1 MNIQQLCDY
10 LNEIGI
16 IDMNYI
22 KYFLNIST
30 QMINNNESNESISD
44 IYKVALFTYIK
55 KINENNKN
63 LYFTCSNI
71 INSYKRYI
79 ILKKY
84 NSLFLFKKIIY
95 LKIFERYKSFLI
107 SLYRKFPFKS
117 YHTNIY
123 HQNKKKKKSKIYS
136 NNFYNEMN
144 NKEIKDG
151 INNEININ
159 KNLEIN
165 NNINNKNGNIN
176 INNNIIT
183 FKENNAENNIKLEN
197 YKFIKELVPSK
208 KLKKIDNNICIN
220 QSNINFEKYFINKK
234 LIICK
239 KNNNYIS
246 YIDRVK
252 SNKKELYSKN
262 PYEMFYT
269 SLTLRKNKSETK
281 LRVRKML
288 YEDKIRYN
296 NFETIN
302 PEIRRKIKRRQKS
315 KKEEE
320 LNDKQN
326 EDIKFNKLIEK
337 EIDTKN
343 WVDRLYRQDII
354 NKKRNEREE
363 KKVIKK
369 NLKKS
374 PIDWELIYLE
384 TNDKIIKNS
393 KEPKMNKSCSYFK
406 PRRGRIYSYKN
417 TIESENKEEK
427 KIKNKN
433 NKENNLENEKKN
445 INMET
450 SINNDNNK
458 SVKISLELNS
468 PNKNLSEN
476 NQNMVS
482 NNAFEIKESEI
493 NSINSEK
500 EENKEKEEQK
510 EKDEIKNSSIFDD
523 IDNEN
528 VFKEKMDKYK
538 VSSLNIKSKG
548 IQDILNKN
556 NFNNNT
562 NNCNKNFN
570 DNSYNE
576 KEEKKEEEFK
586 SEKTDF
592 NDLLISNNDT
602 NNII

>member
-1 MNIQQLCDY
+1 
-10 LNEIGI
+10 
-16 IDMNYI
+16 
-22 KYFLNIST
+22 
-30 QMINNNESNESISD
+30 
-44 IYKVALFTYIK
+44 
-55 KINENNKN
+55 
-63 LYFTCSNI
+63 
-71 INSYKRYI
+71 
-79 ILKKY
+79 
-84 NSLFLFKKIIY
+84 
-95 LKIFERYKSFLI
+95 
-107 SLYRKFPFKS
+107 
-117 YHTNIY
+117 
-123 HQNKKKKKSKIYS
+123 
-136 NNFYNEMN
+136 
-144 NKEIKDG
+144 
-151 INNEININ
+151 
-159 KNLEIN
+159 
-165 NNINNKNGNIN
+165 
-176 INNNIIT
+176 
-183 FKENNAENNIKLEN
+183 
-197 YKFIKELVPSK
+197 
-208 KLKKIDNNICIN
+208 
-220 QSNINFEKYFINKK
+220 
-234 LIICK
+234 
-239 KNNNYIS
+239 
-246 YIDRVK
+246 
-252 SNKKELYSKN
+252 
-262 PYEMFYT
+262 MFYT

-320 LNDKQN
+320 LNDKQK

>member
-1 MNIQQLCDY
+1 MNMQQLCDY

-16 IDMNYI
+16 IDMNNI
-22 KYFLNIST
+22 KYFLHIT
-30 QMINNNESNESISD
+30 THMINNNKSQKSISD
-44 IYKVALFTYIK
+44 IYKIALFTYIK
-55 KINENNKN
+55 RISENNKN
-63 LYFTCSNI
+63 LYFTCANI

-95 LKIFERYKSFLI
+95 LRILERYKSFLI

-123 HQNKKKKKSKIYS
+123 HQNKKKKKNKTYT

-151 INNEININ
+151 INNQINSN
-159 KNLEIN
+159 KNIERNNITNDKNENIDLN
-165 NNINNKNGNIN
+165 NNL
-176 INNNIIT
+176 IT
-183 FKENNAENNIKLEN
+183 FKENNDENNINFEN
-197 YKFIKELVPSK
+197 YKYIKELVPSK

-234 LIICK
+234 LILCK
-239 KNNNYIS
+239 KNNNYSS

-252 SNKKELYSKN
+252 SNKKQLYSKN
-262 PYEMFYT
+262 PYEILSPPM
-269 SLTLRKNKSETK
+269 TLRKNKSETK
-281 LRVRKML
+281 LRIRKIML
-288 YEDKIRYN
+288 YEEKIRSN
-296 NFETIN
+296 NFETIK
-302 PEIRRKIKRRQKS
+302 PELKRKIKRREKS

-320 LNDKQN
+320 FNAKKK
-326 EDIKFNKLIEK
+326 EDDLFNKLTEK

-363 KKVIKK
+363 KKEIIN

-374 PIDWELIYLE
+374 PINWELIYLE

-393 KEPKMNKSCSYFK
+393 KEPKMNKSCSYFMPK
-406 PRRGRIYSYKN
+406 RGRIYGYKN
-417 TIESENKEEK
+417 TITIESEHKEEK
-427 KIKNKN
+427 NLINKNIKENKNKTV
-433 NKENNLENEKKN
+433 EIEKNTIN
-445 INMET
+445 IET
-450 SINNDNNK
+450 SINQDNNK

-468 PNKNLSEN
+468 PNKNLTES
-476 NQNMVS
+476 NQNMI
-482 NNAFEIKESEI
+482 NNINNVFEIKESEL

-500 EENKEKEEQK
+500 DENKIIKEQK
-510 EKDEIKNSSIFDD
+510 ENNETKNSNISDD
-523 IDNEN
+523 MDNINEKT
-528 VFKEKMDKYK
+528 FKERMDKYN
-538 VSSLNIKSKG
+538 VSSLNLKSKG

-556 NFNNNT
+556 
-562 NNCNKNFN
+562 KKFN
-570 DNSYNE
+570 DSYKE
-576 KEEKKEEEFK
+576 KEEKKEEEYK

-592 NDLLISNNDT
+592 NDLLVSNNDT

>member
-16 IDMNYI
+16 IDMNNI
-22 KYFLNIST
+22 KYFLHIST
-30 QMINNNESNESISD
+30 QMINNNKSKESVSD
-44 IYKVALFTYIK
+44 IYKIALFTYIK
-55 KINENNKN
+55 RINENNKN

-95 LKIFERYKSFLI
+95 LKIFERYKSFFI
-107 SLYRKFPFKS
+107 SLYKKFPFKN
-117 YHTNIY
+117 YHTNNY
-123 HQNKKKKKSKIYS
+123 HQNKKNKKSKTYS
-136 NNFYNEMN
+136 NDFYNEMN

-151 INNEININ
+151 LKNEININ
-159 KNLEIN
+159 KNLER
-165 NNINNKNGNIN
+165 NNITNDKKENIKLKS
-176 INNNIIT
+176 NIIT
-183 FKENNAENNIKLEN
+183 FKENGDNNIKLEN

-239 KNNNYIS
+239 KNNNYLS

-252 SNKKELYSKN
+252 TNKKELYSKN

-288 YEDKIRYN
+288 YEEKIRSN

-302 PEIRRKIKRRQKS
+302 PELRRKIKRREKS

-320 LNDKQN
+320 LNAKQE
-326 EDIKFNKLIEK
+326 EDDKFNKLIEK

-343 WVDRLYRQDII
+343 WVDRLYKQDII

-363 KKVIKK
+363 KKEFIN

-374 PIDWELIYLE
+374 PINWELIYLE

-393 KEPKMNKSCSYFK
+393 KEPKMNKSCSYFMPK
-406 PRRGRIYSYKN
+406 RGRIYRYKN

-427 KIKNKN
+427 KIINKN
-433 NKENNLENEKKN
+433 NKENKTVENEKNYIN
-445 INMET
+445 IET
-450 SINNDNNK
+450 SINHENNK
-458 SVKISLELNS
+458 SLKISLELNS
-468 PNKNLSEN
+468 PNKNLTEN
-476 NQNMVS
+476 NQNMIS
-482 NNAFEIKESEI
+482 NNVFEIKESEL

-500 EENKEKEEQK
+500 EENKKIEEKK
-510 EKDEIKNSSIFDD
+510 EKDEIKDSNIFDEN
-523 IDNEN
+523 DNFNEDEY
-528 VFKEKMDKYK
+528 KEKMDKFN
-538 VSSLNIKSKG
+538 VSPLNIKSKG
-548 IQDILNKN
+548 IQDILMRNNITNKDNDSN
-556 NFNNNT
+556 N
-562 NNCNKNFN
+562 
-570 DNSYNE
+570 
-576 KEEKKEEEFK
+576 KKEENPK
-586 SEKTDF
+586 KEKNDF
-592 NDLLISNNDT
+592 NDLLCSSNNEY
-602 NNII
+602 NII

>member
-1 MNIQQLCDY
+1 MKKVFDFSKIL
-10 LNEIGI
+10 
-16 IDMNYI
+16 
-22 KYFLNIST
+22 KYIST
-30 QMINNNESNESISD
+30 CVI
-44 IYKVALFTYIK
+44 
-55 KINENNKN
+55 
-63 LYFTCSNI
+63 
-71 INSYKRYI
+71 
-79 ILKKY
+79 
-84 NSLFLFKKIIY
+84 
-95 LKIFERYKSFLI
+95 
-107 SLYRKFPFKS
+107 
-117 YHTNIY
+117 
-123 HQNKKKKKSKIYS
+123 
-136 NNFYNEMN
+136 
-144 NKEIKDG
+144 
-151 INNEININ
+151 
-159 KNLEIN
+159 
-165 NNINNKNGNIN
+165 
-176 INNNIIT
+176 
-183 FKENNAENNIKLEN
+183 
-197 YKFIKELVPSK
+197 VPSK

-239 KNNNYIS
+239 KNNN

-320 LNDKQN
+320 LNDKQK

>member
-1 MNIQQLCDY
+1 
-10 LNEIGI
+10 
-16 IDMNYI
+16 
-22 KYFLNIST
+22 
-30 QMINNNESNESISD
+30 
-44 IYKVALFTYIK
+44 
-55 KINENNKN
+55 
-63 LYFTCSNI
+63 
-71 INSYKRYI
+71 
-79 ILKKY
+79 
-84 NSLFLFKKIIY
+84 
-95 LKIFERYKSFLI
+95 
-107 SLYRKFPFKS
+107 
-117 YHTNIY
+117 
-123 HQNKKKKKSKIYS
+123 
-136 NNFYNEMN
+136 MN
-144 NKEIKDG
+144 NKEKKDG

-159 KNLEIN
+159 KNLERN
-165 NNINNKNGNIN
+165 NNINNKNENIN

-239 KNNNYIS
+239 KNNNYI
-246 YIDRVK
+246 DRVK

-302 PEIRRKIKRRQKS
+302 PEIRRKIKRKEES

-320 LNDKQN
+320 LNDKQK

-500 EENKEKEEQK
+500 EENKSLEKDIIEEKK
-510 EKDEIKNSSIFDD
+510 ENNEKINDEIKISTISDD
-523 IDNEN
+523 NINYELL
-528 VFKEKMDKYK
+528 KEKLNQQ
-538 VSSLNIKSKG
+538 SLSKFQSKG
-548 IQDILNKN
+548 IQDILNKKN
-556 NFNNNT
+556 L
-562 NNCNKNFN
+562 NKNKKNSEFHFKYSEN
-570 DNSYNE
+570 DD
-576 KEEKKEEEFK
+576 KEEEVK
-586 SEKTDF
+586 KEKETDKNNF
-592 NDLLISNNDT
+592 NDLLISNNYAD
-602 NNII
+602 NII